1 MKTFLRYL
9 VNTGLALFMAVG
21 VSGQTPKYANAFLD
35 VGIGARGIAMSQAV
49 VASANDAT
57 AAFWNPAGL
66 TDMRRDIQ
74 FGFMHHEHF
83 AGIVKFDYGGL
94 AVKFSEKDAGA
105 FTFIRSGVDDIPN
118 TLELLDANGN
128 VDYDRVQS
136 FSAADYAFMFSYAR
150 KLDKKER
157 WSLGGSAKVVHRH
170 IGGFGNGWGFGI
182 DLGLRFKH
190 KQWMAAAMIRDASS
204 TITQFNYNT
213 DAFRVIFIE
222 TGNEVISSSTEI
234 AVPRALIGVAYNLNI
249 KDKFLV
255 RPELQ
260 LNITTDGRRNVLI
273 ATDALSVDP
282 AFGLEL
288 GYNEIIFIRAGLGRF
303 QYIKNPTSVGGFDG
317 SSLTFLPTAGIGLQI
332 KALCLDYTLA
342 NFGTSLVGLSHVFSL
357 RLDLYKAANLPANQK
372 KTAS

>member
-1 MKTFLRYL
+1 MRTLLRYL
-9 VNTGLALFMAVG
+9 LNSAFALLAYGSLM
-21 VSGQTPKYANAFLD
+21 GQTPKYANAFLD

-49 VASANDAT
+49 VASATDVT

-66 TDMRRDIQ
+66 TGMRRDIQ

-128 VDYDRVQS
+128 VDYNRVQS
-136 FSAADYAFMFSYAR
+136 FSAADYAFMLSYAR

-157 WSLGGSAKVVHRH
+157 WSLGGSAKVIHRH

-182 DLGLRFKH
+182 DVGLRFQH
-190 KQWMAAAMIRDASS
+190 KQWTAAAMFRDASS

-213 DAFRVIFIE
+213 DAFRVIFLE

-234 AVPRALIGVAYNLNI
+234 AVPRVLLGAAYNLNI
-249 KDKFLV
+249 KDKFFI
-255 RPELQ
+255 RPEIQFNL
-260 LNITTDGRRNVLI
+260 TTDGRRNVLL
-273 ATDALSVDP
+273 ATDAFSVDP

-288 GYNEIIFIRAGLGRF
+288 GYNELIFVRAGVGRF
-303 QYIKNPTSVGGFDG
+303 QYLKNPTPDGGFDG
-317 SSLTFLPTAGIGLQI
+317 NSLSFLPTAGIGLQI

-357 RLDLYKAANLPANQK
+357 RLDLYKAANMPSNQK
-372 KTAS
+372 KTAP

>member
-1 MKTFLRYL
+1 MSSLLRL
-9 VNTGLALFMAVG
+9 IFSATAAFSVLGLL
-21 VSGQTPKYANAFLD
+21 GQTPKYANAFLD

-49 VASANDAT
+49 VAAATDVT
-57 AAFWNPAGL
+57 AACWNTAGR
-66 TDMRRDIQ
+66 TAMRRDIQ

-136 FSAADYAFMFSYAR
+136 FSAADYAFMLSYAR
-150 KLDKKER
+150 ILDKKER
-157 WSLGGSAKVVHRH
+157 WSLGGSAKVIHRH

-182 DLGLRFKH
+182 DLGLRFQH
-190 KQWMAAAMIRDASS
+190 KQWTAAAMFRDASS

-213 DAFRVIFIE
+213 DAFRVIFLE

-234 AVPRALIGVAYNLNI
+234 AVPRVLLGAAYNLSI
-249 KDKFLV
+249 KDKFFI
-255 RPELQ
+255 RPEVQ
-260 LNITTDGRRNVLI
+260 FNITTDGRRNVLL

-288 GYNEIIFIRAGLGRF
+288 GYNELIFLRAGVGRF
-303 QYIKNPTSVGGFDG
+303 QYLKNPSPDGGFDG
-317 SSLTFLPTAGIGLQI
+317 TSLSFLPTAGIGLQI

-357 RLDLYKAANLPANQK
+357 RLDLFKAANMPTNQK
-372 KTAS
+372 KTAP

>member
-1 MKTFLRYL
+1 MRTLLRYL
-9 VNTGLALFMAVG
+9 LNSAFALLAYGSLM
-21 VSGQTPKYANAFLD
+21 GQTPKYANAFLD

-49 VASANDAT
+49 VASATDVT

-66 TDMRRDIQ
+66 TGMRRDIQ

-136 FSAADYAFMFSYAR
+136 FSAADYAFMLSYAR

-157 WSLGGSAKVVHRH
+157 WSLGGSAKVIHRH

-182 DLGLRFKH
+182 DVGLRFQH
-190 KQWMAAAMIRDASS
+190 KQWTAAAMFRDASS

-213 DAFRVIFIE
+213 DAFRVIFLE

-234 AVPRALIGVAYNLNI
+234 AVPRLLLGAAYNLNI
-249 KDKFLV
+249 KDKFFI
-255 RPELQ
+255 RPEIQFNL
-260 LNITTDGRRNVLI
+260 TTDGRRNVLL
-273 ATDALSVDP
+273 ATDAFSVDP

-288 GYNEIIFIRAGLGRF
+288 GYNELIFVRAGVGRF
-303 QYIKNPTSVGGFDG
+303 QYLKNPTPDGGFDG
-317 SSLTFLPTAGIGLQI
+317 NSLSFLPTAGIGLQI

-357 RLDLYKAANLPANQK
+357 RLDLYKAANMPSNQK
-372 KTAS
+372 KTAP

>member
-1 MKTFLRYL
+1 MRTLLRYL
-9 VNTGLALFMAVG
+9 LNSAFALLAYGSLM
-21 VSGQTPKYANAFLD
+21 GQTPKYANAFLD

-49 VASANDAT
+49 VASATDVT

-66 TDMRRDIQ
+66 TGMRRDIQ

-136 FSAADYAFMFSYAR
+136 FSAADYAFMLSYAR

-157 WSLGGSAKVVHRH
+157 WSLGGSAKVIHRH

-182 DLGLRFKH
+182 DVGLRFQH
-190 KQWMAAAMIRDASS
+190 KQWTAAAMFRDASS

-213 DAFRVIFIE
+213 DAFRVIFLE

-234 AVPRALIGVAYNLNI
+234 AVPRLLLGAAYNLNI
-249 KDKFLV
+249 KDKFFI
-255 RPELQ
+255 RPEIQFNL
-260 LNITTDGRRNVLI
+260 TTDGRRNVLL
-273 ATDALSVDP
+273 ATDAFSVDP

-288 GYNEIIFIRAGLGRF
+288 GYNELIFVRAGVGRF
-303 QYIKNPTSVGGFDG
+303 QYLKNPTPDGGFDG
-317 SSLTFLPTAGIGLQI
+317 NSLSFLPTAGIGLQI

-357 RLDLYKAANLPANQK
+357 RLDLYKAANIPSNQK
-372 KTAS
+372 KTAP

>member
-1 MKTFLRYL
+1 MKRFSPIWLNL
-9 VNTGLALFMAVG
+9 GLLLFGTGSVWA
-21 VSGQTPKYANAFLD
+21 QTPKYANAFLD
-35 VGIGARGIAMSQAV
+35 VGVGARGIAMSQAV

-136 FSAADYAFMFSYAR
+136 FSAADYAFLLSYAR
-150 KLDKKER
+150 KLDRKNR
-157 WSLGGSAKVVHRH
+157 WSLGGSAKVIHRH
-170 IGGFGNGWGFGI
+170 IGGFGTGWGFGI
-182 DLGLRFKH
+182 DLGLKFQH
-190 KQWMAAAMIRDASS
+190 NNWSAAAMFRDASS
-204 TITQFNYNT
+204 TITQFKYST

-234 AVPRALIGVAYNLNI
+234 AVPRMTVGGAYALHI

-260 LNITTDGRRNVLI
+260 FTVTTDGRRNVLL
-273 ATDALSVDP
+273 ATDAVSVDP

-288 GYNEIIFIRAGLGRF
+288 GYNDLIFIRGGIGRF
-303 QYIKNPTSVGGFDG
+303 QYLKNPSPDGGFEG
-317 SSLTFLPTAGIGLQI
+317 QSLSFLPTAGLGLQI
-332 KALCLDYTLA
+332 KALSLDYTLA

-357 RLDLYKAANLPANQK
+357 RLDLFKASNLPSDN
-372 KTAS
+372 KTKSP

>member
-1 MKTFLRYL
+1 MRTLLRYL
-9 VNTGLALFMAVG
+9 LNSAFALLAYGSLM
-21 VSGQTPKYANAFLD
+21 GQTPKYANAFLD

-49 VASANDAT
+49 VASATDVT

-66 TDMRRDIQ
+66 TGMRRDIQ

-136 FSAADYAFMFSYAR
+136 FSAADYAFMLSYAR

-157 WSLGGSAKVVHRH
+157 WSLGGSAKVIHRH

-182 DLGLRFKH
+182 DVGLRFQH
-190 KQWMAAAMIRDASS
+190 KQWTAAAMFRDASS

-213 DAFRVIFIE
+213 DAFRVIFLE

-234 AVPRALIGVAYNLNI
+234 AVPRVLLGAAYNLNI
-249 KDKFLV
+249 KDKFFI
-255 RPELQ
+255 RPEIQFNL
-260 LNITTDGRRNVLI
+260 TTDGRRNVLL
-273 ATDALSVDP
+273 ATDAFSVDP

-288 GYNEIIFIRAGLGRF
+288 GYNELIFVRAGVGRF
-303 QYIKNPTSVGGFDG
+303 QYLKNPTPDGGFDG
-317 SSLTFLPTAGIGLQI
+317 NSLSFLPTAGIGLQI

-357 RLDLYKAANLPANQK
+357 RLDLYKAANMPSNQK
-372 KTAS
+372 KTAP

>member
-1 MKTFLRYL
+1 MSSLLRL
-9 VNTGLALFMAVG
+9 LFNATAAFSVLGLL
-21 VSGQTPKYANAFLD
+21 GQTPKYANAFLD

-49 VASANDAT
+49 VASATDVT

-66 TDMRRDIQ
+66 TGMRRDIQ

-136 FSAADYAFMFSYAR
+136 FSAADYAFMLSYAR
-150 KLDKKER
+150 ILDKKER
-157 WSLGGSAKVVHRH
+157 WSLGGSAKVIHRH

-182 DLGLRFKH
+182 DLGLRFQH
-190 KQWMAAAMIRDASS
+190 KQWTAAAMFRDASS

-213 DAFRVIFIE
+213 DAFRVIFLE

-234 AVPRALIGVAYNLNI
+234 AVPRVLLGAAYNLSI
-249 KDKFLV
+249 KDKFFI
-255 RPELQ
+255 RPEVQ
-260 LNITTDGRRNVLI
+260 FNITTDGRRNVLL

-288 GYNEIIFIRAGLGRF
+288 GYNELIFLRAGVGRF
-303 QYIKNPTSVGGFDG
+303 QYLKNPSPDGGFDG
-317 SSLTFLPTAGIGLQI
+317 TSLSFLPTAGIGLQI

-357 RLDLYKAANLPANQK
+357 RLDLFKAANMPTHQK
-372 KTAS
+372 KTAP

>member
-1 MKTFLRYL
+1 MSSLLRL
-9 VNTGLALFMAVG
+9 IFSATAAFSVLGLL
-21 VSGQTPKYANAFLD
+21 GQTPKYANAFLD

-49 VASANDAT
+49 VASATDVT

-66 TDMRRDIQ
+66 TAMRRDIQ

-136 FSAADYAFMFSYAR
+136 FSAADYAFMLSYAR
-150 KLDKKER
+150 ILDKKER
-157 WSLGGSAKVVHRH
+157 WSLGGSAKVIHRH

-182 DLGLRFKH
+182 DLGLRFQH
-190 KQWMAAAMIRDASS
+190 KQWTAAAMFRDASS

-213 DAFRVIFIE
+213 DAFRVIFLE

-234 AVPRALIGVAYNLNI
+234 AVPRVLLGAADNLSI
-249 KDKFLV
+249 KDKFFI
-255 RPELQ
+255 RPEVQ
-260 LNITTDGRRNVLI
+260 FNITTDGRRNVLL

-288 GYNEIIFIRAGLGRF
+288 GYNELIFLRAGVGRF
-303 QYIKNPTSVGGFDG
+303 QYLKNPSPDGGFDG
-317 SSLTFLPTAGIGLQI
+317 TSLSFLPTAGIGFQI

-357 RLDLYKAANLPANQK
+357 RLDLFKAANMPTNQK
-372 KTAS
+372 KTAP

>member
-1 MKTFLRYL
+1 MSLQSRFIFSAWGALS
-9 VNTGLALFMAVG
+9 VFGLL
-21 VSGQTPKYANAFLD
+21 GQTPKYANAFLD

-49 VASANDAT
+49 VASATDVT

-66 TDMRRDIQ
+66 TGMRRDIQ

-136 FSAADYAFMFSYAR
+136 FSAADYAFMLSYAR
-150 KLDKKER
+150 ILDKKER
-157 WSLGGSAKVVHRH
+157 WSLGGSAKVIHRH

-182 DLGLRFKH
+182 DLGLRFQH
-190 KQWMAAAMIRDASS
+190 KQWTAAAMFRDASS

-213 DAFRVIFIE
+213 DAFRVIFLE

-234 AVPRALIGVAYNLNI
+234 AVPRVLLGAAYNLSI
-249 KDKFLV
+249 KDKFFI
-255 RPELQ
+255 RPEVQ
-260 LNITTDGRRNVLI
+260 FNITTDGRRNVLL

-288 GYNEIIFIRAGLGRF
+288 GYNELIFLRAGVGRF
-303 QYIKNPTSVGGFDG
+303 QYLKNPSPDGGFDG
-317 SSLTFLPTAGIGLQI
+317 TSLSFLPTAGIGLQI

-357 RLDLYKAANLPANQK
+357 RLDLFKAANMPTNQK
-372 KTAS
+372 KTAP